1 LFLRCD
7 LESVAPLM
15 RALNKMTSVSI
26 APLTQRRSC
35 DGQRRS
41 FRFFARGE
49 TARDYRIEQRE
60 LSQPT
65 EDA

>member
-1 LFLRCD
+1 

-35 DGQRRS
+35 DGRRRS
-41 FRFFARGE
+41 L
-49 TARDYRIEQRE
+49 RIEQRE